1 VKKKMNKFNEKSR
14 AAYNK
19 IADDYD
25 NSPDGKFT
33 VKFKKLLLSTVT
45 LRENYN
51 VLDVACG
58 NGTLLAAM
66 KKQKAIKGFGI
77 DISERMIKNAA
88 ALNPGME
95 FQAAGC
101 EAVPFQNNSMD
112 IITVCAAYHH
122 FPDAGA
128 FAGEAERLLKRGGKI
143 YIADIYLPSLLRIIC
158 NPFVPLL
165 PAGDV
170 KFYSPKA
177 IIKNFS
183 RHGFEKIDVM
193 INGNVQIISMRKT

>member
-1 VKKKMNKFNEKSR
+1 MNKFNKKSR

-33 VKFKKLLLSTVT
+33 AKFKKLLLLSID
-45 LRENYN
+45 LKENYN

-66 KKQKAIKGFGI
+66 KKQKSINGFGI
-77 DISERMIKNAA
+77 DIAEQMIKNAA
-88 ALNPGME
+88 ELNPEME

-101 EAVPFQNNSMD
+101 EAIPFQNNSMD

-122 FPDAGA
+122 FPDADA
-128 FAGEAERLLKRGGKI
+128 FAGEAKRLLKIGGKI
-143 YIADIYLPSLLRIIC
+143 YIADIYLSSFLRIIL
-158 NPFVPLL
+158 NPLVPLL
-165 PAGDV
+165 KSGDV
-170 KFYSPKA
+170 KFYSPNE
-177 IIKNFS
+177 ITNTFS
-183 RHGFEKIDVM
+183 KHGFVKTDVKITDC
-193 INGNVQIISMRKT
+193 IQIISMKKI